1 MKRRHKHEK
10 ILALTLSAILCLGL
24 LAGCGTEGGS
34 AATDP
39 ASEPTS
45 GATNTPSGELETI
58 TVGAS
63 STPHAEILDA
73 VSGELEALG
82 YDLEVVVFNDYVQPN
97 TALADG
103 DLDANYFQHEPYLT
117 TFNSERGTDLVSAG
131 AIHYEPMGIYPGTK
145 SSLDDIAEGD
155 TIAIPNDGSNE
166 TRALLLLQDLG
177 YITLADGI
185 DASSNATIEAIVD
198 NPLNLEITEM
208 NAENIPHILADVA
221 FGIINGN
228 YALQADLTGDDAL
241 ASESADS
248 DAAQTYANIVACRN
262 GDENSDKIQAL
273 ITALTS
279 ETCREYI
286 ESTYNGAVVPIF

>member
-1 MKRRHKHEK
+1 MKK

-73 VSGELEALG
+73 VSGELETLG

-166 TRALLLLQDLG
+166 TRALLLLQDLAC
-177 YITLADGI
+177 ITLADGI

-279 ETCREYI
+279 DTCREYI
-286 ESTYNGAVVPIF
+286 ESTYSGAVVPIF

>member
-1 MKRRHKHEK
+1 MKK

-24 LAGCGTEGGS
+24 LAGCGTDSGT

-39 ASEPTS
+39 AESSAEPSADST
-45 GATNTPSGELETI
+45 GSGELETI

-63 STPHAEILDA
+63 ITPHAEILDA
-73 VSGELEALG
+73 VRGELEALG
-82 YDLEVVVFNDYVQPN
+82 YDLEIVEYTDYILPN
-97 TALADG
+97 VSLSDG
-103 DLDANYFQHEPYLT
+103 SLDANYFQHGPYLET
-117 TFNSERGTDLVSAG
+117 YNAENGTDLVNAAS
-131 AIHYEPMGIYPGTK
+131 IHYEPMGIYPGSKT
-145 SSLDDIAEGD
+145 SLDELAEGD

-185 DASSNATIEAIVD
+185 DASSNATIVDIAD
-198 NPLNLEITEM
+198 NPLNLNITEM
-208 NAENIPHILADVA
+208 NAEAIPHNLPDVA

-228 YALQADLTGDDAL
+228 YALQAGLTGDDAL
-241 ASESADS
+241 ASEDPDS

-262 GDENSDKIQAL
+262 GEESSEKIQAL

-279 ETCREYI
+279 DTCREYI
-286 ESTYNGAVVPIF
+286 ESTYSGAVVPIF

>member
-1 MKRRHKHEK
+1 MKK

-73 VSGELEALG
+73 VRGELEALG
-82 YDLEVVVFNDYVQPN
+82 YNLEVVVFNDYVQPN

-117 TFNSERGTDLVSAG
+117 TFNSERGTNLVSAG

-177 YITLADGI
+177 YITLAEGI
-185 DASSNATIEAIVD
+185 DASSNATVEAIVD

>member
-1 MKRRHKHEK
+1 MKK

-24 LAGCGTEGGS
+24 LAGCGTDSGS

-73 VSGELEALG
+73 VRGELETLG
-82 YDLEVVVFNDYVQPN
+82 YNLEVVVFNDYVQPN

-279 ETCREYI
+279 DTCREYI
-286 ESTYNGAVVPIF
+286 ESTYSGAVVPIF

>member
-1 MKRRHKHEK
+1 MKK

-24 LAGCGTEGGS
+24 LAGCGTEGGT

-73 VSGELEALG
+73 VRGELEALG
-82 YDLEVVVFNDYVQPN
+82 YNLEVVVFNDYVQPN

-185 DASSNATIEAIVD
+185 DASSNATVEAIVD

>member
-1 MKRRHKHEK
+1 MKK

-73 VSGELEALG
+73 VRGELEALG

-262 GDENSDKIQAL
+262 GDENSDKVQAL

>member
-1 MKRRHKHEK
+1 MKK

-34 AATDP
+34 TATDP

-97 TALADG
+97 TALSDG

-166 TRALLLLQDLG
+166 TRALLILQELG
-177 YITLADGI
+177 YITLAEGI
-185 DASSNATIEAIVD
+185 NASSNATVLDVVD
-198 NPLNLEITEM
+198 NPLNLELLEM
-208 NAENIPHILADVA
+208 AAENIPNSLPDVA

-228 YALQADLTGDDAL
+228 YALQAGLTGADAL
-241 ASESADS
+241 ASEDAES
-248 DAAQTYANIVACRN
+248 DAAQTYANIVACRA
-262 GDENSDKIQAL
+262 GEEDSPKIQAL
-273 ITALTS
+273 IQALTS
-279 ETCREYI
+279 ETCREFI

>member
-1 MKRRHKHEK
+1 MKK

-24 LAGCGTEGGS
+24 LAGCGTDSGS

-73 VSGELEALG
+73 VRGELEALG
-82 YDLEVVVFNDYVQPN
+82 YNLEVVVFNDYVQPN

-262 GDENSDKIQAL
+262 GDENSDKVQAL

>member
-1 MKRRHKHEK
+1 MKK

-24 LAGCGTEGGS
+24 LAGCGTDSGT

-39 ASEPTS
+39 AESSAEPSADST
-45 GATNTPSGELETI
+45 GSGELETI

-63 STPHAEILDA
+63 ITPHAEILDA
-73 VSGELEALG
+73 VRGELEALG
-82 YDLEVVVFNDYVQPN
+82 YDLEIVEYTDYILPN
-97 TALADG
+97 VSLSDG
-103 DLDANYFQHEPYLT
+103 SLDANYFQHGPYLET
-117 TFNSERGTDLVSAG
+117 YNAENGTDLVNAAS
-131 AIHYEPMGIYPGTK
+131 IHYEPMGIYPGSKT
-145 SSLDDIAEGD
+145 SLDELAEGD

-166 TRALLLLQDLG
+166 TRALLLLQDNG

-185 DASSNATIEAIVD
+185 DASSNATVLDIVD
-198 NPLNLEITEM
+198 NPLNLNILEM
-208 NAENIPHILADVA
+208 AAENISNSLPDVA

-228 YALQADLTGDDAL
+228 YALQAGLTGDDAL

>member
-1 MKRRHKHEK
+1 MKK

-24 LAGCGTEGGS
+24 LAGCGTDSGS

-73 VSGELEALG
+73 VRGELETLG
-82 YDLEVVVFNDYVQPN
+82 YNLEVVVFNDYVQPN

>member
-1 MKRRHKHEK
+1 MKK

-73 VSGELEALG
+73 VRGELEALG
-82 YDLEVVVFNDYVQPN
+82 YNLEVVVFNDYVQPN

>member
-1 MKRRHKHEK
+1 MKK

-45 GATNTPSGELETI
+45 GATNTPGGELETI

-73 VSGELEALG
+73 VRGELEALG

>member
-1 MKRRHKHEK
+1 MKK

-24 LAGCGTEGGS
+24 LAGCGTEGGT

-73 VSGELEALG
+73 VSGELEVLG
-82 YDLEVVVFNDYVQPN
+82 YNLKVVVFNDYVQPN

>member
-1 MKRRHKHEK
+1 MKK

-185 DASSNATIEAIVD
+185 DASSNATVLDIVD
-198 NPLNLEITEM
+198 NPLNLNILEM
-208 NAENIPHILADVA
+208 AAENISNSLPDVA

-228 YALQADLTGDDAL
+228 YALQAGLTGDDAL
-241 ASESADS
+241 ASEDPDS

-262 GDENSDKIQAL
+262 GEESSEKIQAL

-279 ETCREYI
+279 DTCREYI
-286 ESTYNGAVVPIF
+286 ESTYSGAVVPIF

>member
-1 MKRRHKHEK
+1 MKK
-10 ILALTLSAILCLGL
+10 IVAITLAAVLCLGA
-24 LAGCGTEGGS
+24 LAGCGSEG
-34 AATDP
+34 DKV
-39 ASEPTS
+39 
-45 GATNTPSGELETI
+45 I

-63 STPHAEILDA
+63 ITPHAEILEA
-73 VSGELEALG
+73 VRGEIEAQGYELEIVE
-82 YDLEVVVFNDYVQPN
+82 YTDYVLPN
-97 TALADG
+97 ESLNDG
-103 DLDANYFQHEPYLT
+103 SLDANYFQHGPYLE
-117 TFNSERGTDLVSAG
+117 TFNAEHGYDLASAA
-131 AIHYEPMGIYPGTK
+131 AIHYEPMGIYPGAK
-145 SSLDDIAEGD
+145 SSLDELAEGD

-166 TRALLLLQDLG
+166 TRALLLLQDEG
-177 YITLADGI
+177 YITLKEGI
-185 DASSNATIEAIVD
+185 NASSNATVLDIAE
-198 NPLNLEITEM
+198 NPLNLDILEM
-208 NAENIPHILADVA
+208 AAENIPNSLPDVA

-262 GDENSDKIQAL
+262 GDENSDKVQAL

>member
-1 MKRRHKHEK
+1 MKK

-82 YDLEVVVFNDYVQPN
+82 YNLEVEVFNDYIIPN

-103 DLDANYFQHEPYLT
+103 SLDANYFQHGPYLEN
-117 TFNSERGTDLVSAG
+117 FNAERGTDLVNAA
-131 AIHYEPMGIYPGTK
+131 AIHYEPMGIYPGSKT
-145 SSLDDIAEGD
+145 SLDELAEGD

-166 TRALLLLQDLG
+166 TRALLLLQDNG

-185 DASSNATIEAIVD
+185 DASSNATVLDIVD
-198 NPLNLEITEM
+198 NPLNLNILEM
-208 NAENIPHILADVA
+208 AAENISNSLPDVA

-228 YALQADLTGDDAL
+228 YALQAGLTGNDAL
-241 ASESADS
+241 ASEDAES

-262 GDENSDKIQAL
+262 GDENSDKVQAL

-279 ETCREYI
+279 DTCREYI
-286 ESTYNGAVVPIF
+286 ESTYSGAVVPIF

>member
-1 MKRRHKHEK
+1 MKK

-24 LAGCGTEGGS
+24 LAGCGTDSGS

-73 VSGELEALG
+73 VRGELEALG
-82 YDLEVVVFNDYVQPN
+82 YNLEVVVFNDYVQPN

-177 YITLADGI
+177 YITLAEGI

>member
-1 MKRRHKHEK
+1 MKK

-24 LAGCGTEGGS
+24 LAGCGTEGGT

-73 VSGELEALG
+73 VRGELETLG
-82 YDLEVVVFNDYVQPN
+82 YNLEVVVFNDYVQPN

>member
-1 MKRRHKHEK
+1 MKK

-24 LAGCGTEGGS
+24 LAGCGTDSGS

-39 ASEPTS
+39 VSEPTS

-73 VSGELEALG
+73 VRGELETLG